1 MRVAVTGGTGFVGR
15 ALVKALL
22 ERGDEVWI
30 ISRKETSSSPSANA
44 RLHQVSWNELAA
56 APDKLEGA
64 NVIVNLAGE
73 SINQRWTAASKQRV
87 LHSRTDGAAR
97 IARLVEQL
105 DQKPEA
111 VINASGIS
119 AYGSSLTATFDEDSP
134 LKVTDFL
141 SSVVEHWEKAAD
153 TIPVE
158 RLVKLRVG
166 VVLNRTG
173 GAFPLMAL
181 PHRLF
186 AGGRLG
192 SGSQW
197 LSWIHLEDMVRLIL
211 FCIDHPEIQ
220 GPVNGSA
227 PEPVTNDQFG
237 QALSKA
243 FGRPHWLPAP
253 AFLMKAVLGEMS
265 SLLLEGQRALPRK
278 ALEHGFTFKY
288 PTIESAMKQL
298 SRANIEKS

>member
-30 ISRKETSSSPSANA
+30 ISRTEKISAPSANA
-44 RLHQVSWNELAA
+44 RLHQVTWSELAA
-56 APDKLEGA
+56 APDKLEGTDI
-64 NVIVNLAGE
+64 IVNLAGE
-73 SINQRWTAASKQRV
+73 SINQRWTAAAKQRI
-87 LHSRTDGAAR
+87 LQSRTDAAAR
-97 IARLVEQL
+97 IAKLIEEL
-105 DQKPEA
+105 NQKPEA
-111 VINASGIS
+111 VVNASGIS
-119 AYGSSLTATFDEDSP
+119 AYGNSLTATFDEVSP

-141 SSVVEHWEKAAD
+141 SGVVEHWEEAAD
-153 TIPVE
+153 KIPVK

-192 SGSQW
+192 SGAQW
-197 LSWIHLEDMVRLIL
+197 LSWIHLEDLVRLIL
-211 FCIDHPEIQ
+211 FCIDHREIH

-227 PEPVTNDQFG
+227 PQPVTNDQFG
-237 QALSKA
+237 RALGKA
-243 FGRPHWLPAP
+243 IGRPHWLPAP

-288 PTIESAMKQL
+288 PTIESALTQISK
-298 SRANIEKS
+298 A

>member
-30 ISRKETSSSPSANA
+30 VSRKPAEN
-44 RLHQVSWNELAA
+44 
-56 APDKLEGA
+56 DKLHHVTWDELSVSAERLEGID
-64 NVIVNLAGE
+64 VIVNLAGE
-73 SINQRWTAASKQRV
+73 SINQRWTEAAKQRILQSRIDAAS
-87 LHSRTDGAAR
+87 R
-97 IARLVEQL
+97 IAIVIEKLVK
-105 DQKPEA
+105 KPEA

-119 AYGSSLTATFDEDSP
+119 AYGSSLTGTFDEDSP
-134 LKVTDFL
+134 LKANDFL
-141 SSVVEHWEKAAD
+141 SGVVEHWEKAAD
-153 TIPVE
+153 TIPVK

-166 VVLNRTG
+166 VVLNKSG
-173 GAFPLMAL
+173 GAFPLMSL

-197 LSWIHLEDMVRLIL
+197 LSWIHLEDMVRLLL
-211 FCIDHPEIQ
+211 FCMDHTDMR
-220 GPVNGSA
+220 GPVNASA
-227 PEPVTNDQFG
+227 PKPVTNDRFG
-237 QALSKA
+237 RALGKA

-253 AFLMKAVLGEMS
+253 AFALKAALGEMS
-265 SLLLEGQRALPRK
+265 SLLLDGQRALPRK
-278 ALEHGFTFKY
+278 ALEHGFVFKY

-298 SRANIEKS
+298 SQARN

>member
-22 ERGDEVWI
+22 ERGDDIWVV
-30 ISRKETSSSPSANA
+30 SRKKAGSSSSNDS
-44 RLHQVSWNELAA
+44 RLHQVTWDELAVS
-56 APDKLEGA
+56 PGSLEGTD
-64 NVIVNLAGE
+64 VIVNLAGE
-73 SINQRWTAASKQRV
+73 SINQRWTAAAKQRV
-87 LHSRTDGAAR
+87 LHSRTEAAAR
-97 IARLVEQL
+97 IANLVSQL
-105 DQKPEA
+105 NQKPEA

-119 AYGSSLTATFDEDSP
+119 AYGNSLTATFDESSP

-141 SSVVEHWEKAAD
+141 SSVVEQWEQAANA
-153 TIPVE
+153 IPVK

-192 SGSQW
+192 TGSQW

-211 FCIDHPEIQ
+211 FCIDHREME

-237 QALSKA
+237 RALGKA
-243 FGRPHWLPAP
+243 IGRPHWLPAP
-253 AFLMKAVLGEMS
+253 AFMMKAVLGEMS
-265 SLLLEGQRALPRK
+265 SLLLEGQRAVPRK
-278 ALEHGFTFKY
+278 AIEHGFTFKY
-288 PTIESAMKQL
+288 PTIESAMSQL
-298 SRANIEKS
+298 SGKS

>member
-22 ERGDEVWI
+22 ERGDEVTVV
-30 ISRKETSSSPSANA
+30 SRKGKPSASPQHA
-44 RLHQVSWNELAA
+44 KLHHMTWDELAA
-56 APDKLEGA
+56 SPPLLEGTDI
-64 NVIVNLAGE
+64 IVNLAGE
-73 SINQRWTAASKQRV
+73 SINQRWNEASKQRV
-87 LHSRTDGAAR
+87 LHSRIDAAAR
-97 IARLVEQL
+97 IAKLVTEL
-105 DQKPEA
+105 NIKPEA

-119 AYGSSLTATFDEDSP
+119 AYGNSLTATFAEDSP
-134 LKVTDFL
+134 LKATDFL
-141 SSVVEHWEKAAD
+141 SGVVEHWEKAAD
-153 TIPVE
+153 SIPVK

-173 GAFPLMAL
+173 GAFPLMSL

-197 LSWIHLEDMVRLIL
+197 LSWIHLEDLVRLIL
-211 FCIDHPEIQ
+211 FCMDHREIQ
-220 GPVNGSA
+220 GPVNASA

-237 QALSKA
+237 RALGTA
-243 FGRPHWLPAP
+243 FGRPHWLPTP
-253 AFLMKAVLGEMS
+253 AFLLKAVLGEMS

-278 ALEHGFTFKY
+278 ALENGFAFNY
-288 PTIESAMKQL
+288 PTIDSAMKQL
-298 SRANIEKS
+298 SEA

>member
-22 ERGDEVWI
+22 ERGDEVWV
-30 ISRKETSSSPSANA
+30 ISRHSSSESG
-44 RLHQVSWNELAA
+44 RLHHATWDELAA
-56 APDKLEGA
+56 SPDRLEGVD
-64 NVIVNLAGE
+64 VIVNLAGE
-73 SINQRWTAASKQRV
+73 SINQRWTAAAKQRV
-87 LHSRTDGAAR
+87 LKSRTDAAAR
-97 IARLVEQL
+97 IATLIEGL
-105 DQKPEA
+105 KQKPEA

-119 AYGSSLTATFDEDSP
+119 AYGSSLSATFDEDSP

-141 SSVVEHWEKAAD
+141 SGVVEHWEKAAD
-153 TIPVE
+153 TIPVK

-197 LSWIHLEDMVRLIL
+197 LSWIHLEDIVRLIL
-211 FCIDHPEIQ
+211 FCIDNPDMQ

-237 QALSKA
+237 RALGKA
-243 FGRPHWLPAP
+243 IGRPHWLPAP
-253 AFLMKAVLGEMS
+253 AFLMKALLGEMS

-288 PTIESAMKQL
+288 PTIESAMNQIGQKKAEDG
-298 SRANIEKS
+298 S